1 MQQENVFDYLD
12 LDPTCITHV
21 NLKCILY
28 VFTYRLTFSQS
39 QLFSEFI
46 ENDALFCLK
55 VYQKLFS
62 IL

>member
-12 LDPTCITHV
+12 LDPARITHV
-21 NLKCILY
+21 NQKCVLY

-55 VYQKLFS
+55 VYQNLFS